1 MAERLNILGVGID
14 CIDSE
19 EALTQIENFIADG
32 NPHQVVTANAE
43 IIYQASR
50 NEKMR
55 NVINQAQMV
64 TADGSGVVW
73 ASKQLGHPLRQRVT
87 GIDLVNS
94 ICEQSA
100 RKGWKLYILGAAPGV
115 AATAAV
121 NIRQKFPGC
130 NIVGTHHGYF
140 NAKEEKQIVAELL
153 QLQPDV
159 LFVALGAPKQEYWI
173 AEHMAQL
180 QIPVSMGI
188 GGSMDVLSGNVK
200 RAPRWMQKMSLEW
213 LYRLLIQPTRFKRV
227 LALPKFML
235 AVKKQAKN

>member
-87 GIDLVNS
+87 
-94 ICEQSA
+94 
-100 RKGWKLYILGAAPGV
+100 
-115 AATAAV
+115 
-121 NIRQKFPGC
+121 
-130 NIVGTHHGYF
+130 
-140 NAKEEKQIVAELL
+140 
-153 QLQPDV
+153 
-159 LFVALGAPKQEYWI
+159 
-173 AEHMAQL
+173 
-180 QIPVSMGI
+180 
-188 GGSMDVLSGNVK
+188 
-200 RAPRWMQKMSLEW
+200 
-213 LYRLLIQPTRFKRV
+213 
-227 LALPKFML
+227 
-235 AVKKQAKN
+235 

>member
-1 MAERLNILGVGID
+1 M
-14 CIDSE
+14 
-19 EALTQIENFIADG
+19 TQIENFIADG

-43 IIYQASR
+43 IIYQANR

-73 ASKQLGHPLRQRVT
+73 ASKQLGRPLRQRVT

-100 RKGWKLYILGAAPGV
+100 RKGWKLYILGSAPGV

>member
-19 EALTQIENFIADG
+19 EALTQIENFIANG

-73 ASKQLGHPLRQRVT
+73 ASKQLGRPLRQRVT

-100 RKGWKLYILGAAPGV
+100 RKGWKLYILGSAPGV